1 MPIRKMGPVDEND
14 HVGLET
20 FYVHI
25 LALCVEAQ
33 ALNMFHHVAN
43 PRVTAMFVDRFP
55 LSKIRDWDSY
65 RNGEGLNYPNEFR
78 AMEQFC
84 RDRLPGVR
92 RLADRQKTRAAVE
105 SQQQHK
111 QNRIRIMVRGIS
123 TGTRGMGEILS
134 MTGKGNFTGLTTQ
147 PRMWPRLVSRS
158 ALRKMRLSLQN

>member
-1 MPIRKMGPVDEND
+1 MSKTYVRTDRYLKEILVPIRKMGPVDEND

-92 RLADRQKTRAAVE
+92 RLADRQKRRAAVE

-111 QNRIRIMVRGIS
+111 QTNK
-123 TGTRGMGEILS
+123 L
-134 MTGKGNFTGLTTQ
+134 LTQ
-147 PRMWPRLVSRS
+147 YLY
-158 ALRKMRLSLQN
+158 